1 MVVGVEVAVVSA
13 GEVAGDDG
21 VFSVVPDASEAEEVD
36 VLLEVDVPLEVYV
49 SLEVYV
55 VVVTYVTGYGVT
67 VGTGCSTAVFPSTV
81 TGSYFF

>member
-1 MVVGVEVAVVSA
+1 M
-13 GEVAGDDG
+13 
-21 VFSVVPDASEAEEVD
+21 
-36 VLLEVDVPLEVYV
+36 LLEVDVPLEVYV

-81 TGSYFF
+81 TGSYFFWSCVYCVIFPKTAEVRLVTVVIVLFTISSFLS